1 MVGMF
6 KASATIMNIDLSH
19 NSIDDNAT
27 EAIEKYVIH
36 ALNPPL

>member
-6 KASATIMNIDLSH
+6 KASATIMNIDLSY

-27 EAIEKYVIH
+27 EAI
-36 ALNPPL
+36 